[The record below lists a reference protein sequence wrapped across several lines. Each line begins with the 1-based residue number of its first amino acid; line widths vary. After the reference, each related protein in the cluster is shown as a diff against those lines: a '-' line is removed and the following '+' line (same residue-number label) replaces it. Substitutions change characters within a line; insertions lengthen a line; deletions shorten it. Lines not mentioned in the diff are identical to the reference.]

1 MPIYDLVP
9 FTATFFAKHALL
21 NILTKYCVFD
31 VEEKLLVMRP
41 YQIVATERIL
51 NRILVSENNE
61 DMLGTLRAGGYVW
74 HTTGSGKT
82 LTSFKTA
89 QLASQME
96 GVDKVMFV
104 VDRKDLDYQTMREYD
119 RFEKGAVDG
128 SESTAVL
135 ARQLANPDCRILV
148 TTIQKLACF
157 IKKNK
162 GHEVYAQHCVII
174 FDECHRSQFGEMH
187 VSITKHFK
195 NYHLFGFTGTPI
207 FADNAGNGRN
217 FNLRTTEQ
225 AFGEKLHTY
234 TIVDAIRDENVL
246 PFRVDYI
253 QTIRERD
260 QYEDQKV
267 YDIYREG
274 AYKAAARVDLVTNY
288 ILDHFAQ
295 KTKRS
300 HGYSFKGTRVMG
312 FNSILA
318 TASVDMAKVY
328 YTAFK
333 RIQEE
338 RGGERLKVAIIYSF
352 GPNEADDGC
361 GLPDESFDVESLDTP
376 SRDFLADAIADYN
389 AMFSTS
395 FDTSSQGFQNYYKDL
410 SDRMKNRQVD
420 PTIVV
425 NMFLTGFDATTL
437 NTLWVDKDLRDHG
450 LIQAFS
456 RTNRILN
463 SVKTYG
469 NIVCFRN
476 LEDRVNHAISLFGDR
491 EAGGVVLL
499 KPYAEY
505 LGEYRE
511 RLAQLR
517 EQFPLEAALN
527 GNALLGEEAEKAFIR
542 LFGVILRLRNIL
554 TAFDDFAA
562 DDTLSPRDEQ
572 DYRGVYTDLYQKW
585 RKQKE
590 DATIINDDLVFEV
603 ELLKQ
608 VDINIDYVLMLVQKY
623 HDSNCTDK
631 MIIGDIERAIGASYE
646 LRNKKD
652 LIEAFI
658 DSLDSSNDVTADWE
672 KYLAEAKERELSAII
687 EEEALDDMATRE
699 FMANAFVDGGVPES
713 GTEVASLMTKKPSRF
728 APANAYADMK
738 ARVLDRLKG
747 FFDRFNGLG
756 R

>member
-1 MPIYDLVP
+1 M
-9 FTATFFAKHALL
+9 
-21 NILTKYCVFD
+21 
-31 VEEKLLVMRP
+31 
-41 YQIVATERIL
+41 
-51 NRILVSENNE
+51 
-61 DMLGTLRAGGYVW
+61 
-74 HTTGSGKT
+74 
-82 LTSFKTA
+82 
-89 QLASQME
+89 
-96 GVDKVMFV
+96 
-104 VDRKDLDYQTMREYD
+104 
-119 RFEKGAVDG
+119 
-128 SESTAVL
+128 
-135 ARQLANPDCRILV
+135 
-148 TTIQKLACF
+148 
-157 IKKNK
+157 
-162 GHEVYAQHCVII
+162 
-174 FDECHRSQFGEMH
+174 
-187 VSITKHFK
+187 
-195 NYHLFGFTGTPI
+195 
-207 FADNAGNGRN
+207 
-217 FNLRTTEQ
+217 
-225 AFGEKLHTY
+225 
-234 TIVDAIRDENVL
+234 
-246 PFRVDYI
+246 
-253 QTIRERD
+253 
-260 QYEDQKV
+260 
-267 YDIYREG
+267 
-274 AYKAAARVDLVTNY
+274 TNY
-288 ILDHFAQ
+288 ILDHFSQ

-318 TASVDMAKVY
+318 TASIDMAKVY

-338 RGGERLKVAIIYSF
+338 RGGEKLKVAIIYSF

-376 SRDFLADAIADYN
+376 SRDYN

-420 PTIVV
+420 LTIVV

-437 NTLWVDKDLRDHG
+437 NALWVDKDLRDHG

-476 LEDRVNHAISLFGDR
+476 LEDRVNHAISLFGDK
-491 EAGGVVLL
+491 EAGGVALL

-517 EQFPLEAALN
+517 EQFPLDAALN

-687 EEEALDDMATRE
+687 EEEALDVAATRE
-699 FMANAFVDGGVPES
+699 FMTNAFVDGGVPES